1 MSVGSE
7 VLAAPENGADGGPF
21 ASAHQSIGRLRDWI
35 ESQLARNHVWV
46 AALCC
51 AALLQLSLI
60 VTHRP
65 WLDEWQALL
74 ISRQTPTLGT
84 MLDQLHYEGH
94 PPLWY
99 LLLRS
104 LGGVVPA
111 AWIFAATNLFLAA
124 IVWWSVVVKAPFSR
138 SDRLLLL
145 LNELLLFEVLAVSRS
160 LTLGVAL
167 LFLLLALWRSRWA
180 WLVLALLPLCD
191 FFFGVISCALIAIR
205 IRNRQDGGIFY
216 AGLALF
222 AACGTLAAWTVIPA
236 SDVLTDPARGL
247 LAGSLE
253 FAEQVGSLLFPL
265 QLGGYDHAA
274 PGLPWLLFAPVWLY
288 VCVKCLRSDRLAQ
301 CLLFGF
307 LALLFG
313 FGCWVYPIYL
323 RHTALAAFL
332 FIALVW
338 IRAERNA
345 PPPPSFSLWLWSAGL
360 CGLATGVLNLSV
372 PFDTA
377 SKAASV
383 IEQGKLEQKLWFAY
397 PAYRGIALSGES
409 GISFGNLDQL
419 CGSQFVRWNFR
430 TRIDNRARFYAALRA
445 AERRYGSFYFM
456 TDLPNTLPPDLA
468 QPLGRVGAGY
478 DGQPYNLWKVGRGE
492 VSEAQLPACVPGLRK
507 WPGVKS
513 SARQSREG

>member
-7 VLAAPENGADGGPF
+7 VLDAPQARADGGPF
-21 ASAHQSIGRLRDWI
+21 ATARQSIGRIGNWI
-35 ESQLARNHVWV
+35 ESQLARNEIWV

-51 AALLQLSLI
+51 AAIFQLGLI

-74 ISRQTPTLGT
+74 ISRSAPTLRT

-99 LLLRS
+99 LLLGS
-104 LGGVVPA
+104 LGGIVPA
-111 AWIFAATNLFLAA
+111 AWVFAAANLLLAA
-124 IVWWSVVVKAPFSR
+124 VVWWAIIAKSPFSR

-167 LFLLLALWRSRWA
+167 LFLLLAVWRSRWA

-191 FFFGVISCALIAIR
+191 FFFGVIACVLIAIR

-216 AGLALF
+216 PGIGLF
-222 AACGTLAAWTVIPA
+222 AACGMIAAWTVVPA
-236 SDVLTDPARGL
+236 ADVLTDPARGL
-247 LAGSLE
+247 LSGSLE

-265 QLGGYDHAA
+265 QLGGYDHVA
-274 PGLPWLLFAPVWLY
+274 PGLPWLLFAPVFVY

-301 CLLFGF
+301 SLLFGF
-307 LALLFG
+307 LALLFV
-313 FGCWVYPIYL
+313 FGCWLYPIYL

-332 FIALVW
+332 FVALVW
-338 IRAERNA
+338 IRAERKE
-345 PPPPSFSLWLWSAGL
+345 PPPLSFSLWLWSAAL
-360 CGLATGVLNLSV
+360 CGLATGALNLSV

-377 SKAASV
+377 AKATSV
-383 IEQGKLEQKLWFAY
+383 IERDKLGHKLWFAF

-419 CGSQFVRWNFR
+419 CASQFVRWNFR
-430 TRIDNRARFYAALRA
+430 TRIKDRAHFYAALRN
-445 AERRYGSFYFM
+445 AERRYGSFYFV
-456 TDLPNTLPPDLA
+456 TDLPNLLPPDLA

-492 VSEAQLPACVPGLRK
+492 VSESQLPGCVPGLRK
-507 WPGVKS
+507 WPGVNS
-513 SARQSREG
+513 SAHQSPQG